1 MRVAFYTLGCKL
13 NQSESEALASSFKSR
28 GFFVRRHDEDADIFI
43 VNTCTV
49 TSKAEQKARRIIR
62 HLARRNPQSAV
73 IVTGCYAQLDAPVL
87 RELAPNVVV
96 LGHDRKYQLL
106 GLAECVEA
114 ELAGG
119 PFGSPGSAGSTAIA
133 AAVRGCIDRFLGE
146 KADSHGI
153 FRFDADTYSFHSR
166 AFLKIQDGCDHQ
178 CAYCRVRMAR
188 GASVSLAPG
197 EVIARAEHLTRS
209 GYRELVLTGVN
220 VTAYHDPADRRFRL
234 PQLIRRLLDQPGPIA
249 SCRIR
254 LSSLEPEMIGDDL
267 LEAVADPRICAH
279 FHIPV
284 QSGSDRILKAVYRP
298 YTADRVRAVVEGLR
312 RAKDDP
318 FLAADVIVG
327 LPGETDDDFEATRS
341 LIEELGFATLHIFP
355 FSPRPGTELYRARHR
370 VPERIA
376 GERAAVLRDLAG
388 RLHDEYAVRW
398 VGREVEVLPEEPV
411 VIEGKKF
418 WSSIS
423 GNYLRVDLPF
433 EEVSRRTGGQTE
445 SSGAADAQAGRQGVR
460 GSLLPAVIERM
471 DGGLLFGSLI

>member
-87 RELAPNVVV
+87 RDLAPNVVV

-119 PFGSPGSAGSTAIA
+119 PIGSPDSAGSTDITS
-133 AAVRGCIDRFLGE
+133 AVRGCIDRFLGE

-178 CAYCRVRMAR
+178 CAYCRVRLAR
-188 GASVSLAPG
+188 GASVSLPPDD
-197 EVIARAEHLTRS
+197 VIARAEHLARS

-220 VTAYHDPADRRFRL
+220 VTAYQDPADRRFRL
-234 PQLIRRLLDQPGPIA
+234 PQMIRRLLDQTGPIA

-254 LSSLEPEMIGDDL
+254 LSSLEPEMISDDL

-327 LPGETDDDFEATRS
+327 LPGETDDDFESTRS
-341 LIEELGFATLHIFP
+341 LIEELGFAALHVFP

-398 VGREVEVLPEEPV
+398 IGREVEVLPEEPV

-418 WSSIS
+418 WSCLS

-433 EEVSRRTGGQTE
+433 EEVSQRAGGQIE